1 MPLLEVYRNSFGAHR
16 SMSRSHWRW
25 RRFGADS
32 PAAFTARHRWHGT
45 RTSRSWPG
53 ARQTLRLECTSFVL
67 LRTMPAYCATELQ
80 GAKCTDDRCQ
90 YRHDIIRCEPCGRS
104 FPASLLNQHE
114 SGKLHFWTVH
124 YSSGPSDNSGTPA
137 QHSPSGSSPSSPQ
150 TAPSQTIL
158 SPSSGDSTAT
168 VPDPRVIVSAEG
180 GLNFFVEG
188 MGTVGSPF
196 FPVMSRDIS
205 IEKTTVVSSLSVE
218 SMTLKS
224 SPAQWCE

>member
-1 MPLLEVYRNSFGAHR
+1 
-16 SMSRSHWRW
+16 
-25 RRFGADS
+25 
-32 PAAFTARHRWHGT
+32 
-45 RTSRSWPG
+45 
-53 ARQTLRLECTSFVL
+53 
-67 LRTMPAYCATELQ
+67 MPAYCATELQ

-104 FPASLLNQHE
+104 FPASLLNQHQ

-124 YSSGPSDNSGTPA
+124 YSSGPSTNSGTPA

-158 SPSSGDSTAT
+158 SPSSGDSSTT
-168 VPDPRVIVSAEG
+168 VPDPRVIVSAEE

-188 MGTVGSPF
+188 KGTVGSPS
-196 FPVMSRDIS
+196 FPVMSRNIS